1 MSRDRISWQRGSLF
15 LLAVLATA
23 APGGH
28 AFQTVKSAGLL
39 KIVDVLF
46 EDYEGFTTPRLE
58 IRAGRDVVLIFRIEG
73 FERRESIGES
83 GLPEYRVSLRYEVEL
98 RDPQGVL
105 VEPVKTGELES
116 LLGVQ
121 DEKWQPL
128 IRWSAGVPSWSPSGS
143 YAIHIRVFDE
153 IGDQRVEGSFPLR
166 VRGEAVQPSDA
177 LTAQQVEFAR
187 SDEGPWSPHRY
198 FALRDPVHVRYK
210 IVGFRVSP
218 EKRIWV
224 EQDWSVLNAEGV
236 VVLFQQNAVE
246 DRSENFYPPR
256 FLATTFHLQL
266 DDPKP
271 GAYTLRIALRDRL
284 GEQSASFDFPF
295 TLRP

>member
-1 MSRDRISWQRGSLF
+1 
-15 LLAVLATA
+15 LLAALTA
-23 APGGH
+23 VAPGAH
-28 AFQTVKSAGLL
+28 AFQAVKSAGPL

-58 IRAGRDVVLIFRIEG
+58 IRAGRDVVVTFRVEG
-73 FERRESIGES
+73 FERREGMGEN
-83 GLPEYRVSLRYEVEL
+83 GLPEYRVSLRHEVEL
-98 RDPQGVL
+98 RDPEGVL
-105 VEPVKTGELES
+105 VEPLEKGEQDS

-128 IRWSAGVPSWSPSGS
+128 VRWSAVVPSWSPTGN

-153 IGDQRVEGSFPLR
+153 IGDQRVEGKVSLR
-166 VRGEAVQPSDA
+166 VRGEAVQPSDS
-177 LTAQQVEFAR
+177 LTVQQVEFAR
-187 SDEGPWSPHRY
+187 ADEGPWSPYRY

-210 IVGFRVSP
+210 IVGFRISP

-224 EQDWSVLNAEGV
+224 EQDWSVVNAEGV
-236 VVLFQQNAVE
+236 VVLAQENAVTE
-246 DRSENFYPPR
+246 QSENFYPAR
-256 FLATTFHLQL
+256 FLATTFHLEL

-284 GEQSASFDFPF
+284 GDQAASFDFPF